1 MRGSRVGQ
9 SNGIALAQLARMKQ
23 PWIKVVFTVAA
34 ENVEYTEGIGEVVIT
49 PIDIAELVASV
60 AKLVSD

>member
-1 MRGSRVGQ
+1 M
-9 SNGIALAQLARMKQ
+9 ARMKQ

-34 ENVEYTEGIGEVVIT
+34 EKFEYTEGIGEVVIT